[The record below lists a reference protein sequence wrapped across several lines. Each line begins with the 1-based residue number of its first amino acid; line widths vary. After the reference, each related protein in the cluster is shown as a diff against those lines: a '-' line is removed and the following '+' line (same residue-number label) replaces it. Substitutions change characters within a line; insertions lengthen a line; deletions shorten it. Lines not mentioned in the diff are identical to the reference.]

1 MPDPAVPVEES
12 AAPPGAVDPTTPAA
26 SAASLP
32 PTLDQLQA
40 LAKAYG
46 VGIDFWG
53 FYGDL
58 HPVSA
63 MTLTQILA
71 ALGVDA
77 STEAACERALAD
89 RTAQPW
95 RQLLPPTVVMR
106 EGAAT
111 RIPVHVHHGDDVR
124 VWVVDES
131 GTEWPVV
138 QGEDDTPPREI
149 DGVTMGQ
156 ATFWLPQALSLC
168 PTGSRLPTRCPLGPA
183 RIGPGA

>member
-1 MPDPAVPVEES
+1 MPDRE
-12 AAPPGAVDPTTPAA
+12 TPAEVPA
-26 SAASLP
+26 PSLE
-32 PTLDQLQA
+32 QLQT

-63 MTLTQILA
+63 TTLTHVLA

-89 RTAQPW
+89 RAAQPW

-111 RIPVHVHHGDDVR
+111 SVPVHVHHGDPVR
-124 VWVVDES
+124 VWVLDE
-131 GTEWPVV
+131 GGREWPTY
-138 QGEDDTPPREI
+138 QGDDFERPRFSGRP
-149 DGVTMGQ
+149 DVCLGCHNTGQ
-156 ATFWLPQALSLC
+156 DFTRSFGLPKM
-168 PTGSRLPTRCPLGPA
+168 TEE
-183 RIGPGA
+183 

>member
-131 GTEWPVV
+131 GTEWPVA
-138 QGEDDTPPREI
+138 QGEVPRATGGSPRPP
-149 DGVTMGQ
+149 
-156 ATFWLPQALSLC
+156 SSSC